1 MSSSRLSCAARLL
14 LRCVGNV
21 GNSFPRKQGRIPHLE
36 LGGGNGAPL
45 AVAGP
50 WCFLWSGDEY
60 VGELLELQ
68 LGCEGPFGSST
79 STASSYL

>member
-1 MSSSRLSCAARLL
+1 MDGDIWLSLGMVARPMSSSRLSCAARLL

-50 WCFLWSGDEY
+50 SCVLWSGDGY
-60 VGELLELQ
+60 VGELLE
-68 LGCEGPFGSST
+68 F
-79 STASSYL
+79 

>member
-14 LRCVGNV
+14 LRCIGNV

-36 LGGGNGAPL
+36 FGGGNGAPL
-45 AVAGP
+45 DVAGTL
-50 WCFLWSGDEY
+50 CFLWSGDGC

-68 LGCEGPFGSST
+68 LRCEGTFEVPEVRCD
-79 STASSYL
+79 